1 MSIFFIICC
10 TLYPKFPFLDRMGSS
25 LGYYTPS
32 GLPGGGVYQAVG
44 GMQGVSG
51 GMYSSPPGPAPTG
64 HATAVSYR
72 APTPPQTPS
81 TQVSLQCPVMII
93 VAVKVS
99 CNFPKSALHQIVHI
113 CKVIDY

>member
-1 MSIFFIICC
+1 
-10 TLYPKFPFLDRMGSS
+10 MGSS
-25 LGYYTPS
+25 LGYYTAS

-51 GMYSSPPGPAPTG
+51 GMYSSPPGPTPAG

-81 TQVSLQCPVMII
+81 TQVSLASRFM
-93 VAVKVS
+93 
-99 CNFPKSALHQIVHI
+99 
-113 CKVIDY
+113 VIAFQGEL

>member
-1 MSIFFIICC
+1 
-10 TLYPKFPFLDRMGSS
+10 MGSS
-25 LGYYTPS
+25 LGYYTAS

-51 GMYSSPPGPAPTG
+51 GMYSSPPGPTPAG

-81 TQVSLQCPVMII
+81 TQVS
-93 VAVKVS
+93 
-99 CNFPKSALHQIVHI
+99 
-113 CKVIDY
+113 

>member
-1 MSIFFIICC
+1 
-10 TLYPKFPFLDRMGSS
+10 MGSS

-51 GMYSSPPGPAPTG
+51 GMYSSPPGPAPAT

-81 TQVSLQCPVMII
+81 TQVSVVSHQDHRRWQGEPELPKISTSPE
-93 VAVKVS
+93 AVH
-99 CNFPKSALHQIVHI
+99 N
-113 CKVIDY
+113 CKVTDHQFAFIVLANVSLILAMA